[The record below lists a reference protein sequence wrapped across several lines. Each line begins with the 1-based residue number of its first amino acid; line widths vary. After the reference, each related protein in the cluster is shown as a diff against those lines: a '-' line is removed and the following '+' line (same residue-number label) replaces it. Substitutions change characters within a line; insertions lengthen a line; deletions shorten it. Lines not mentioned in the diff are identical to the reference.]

1 LEEVVDDEVEDEVDD
16 PFELDEELDDPLE
29 PLDDEPPSELEL
41 EDDDEV
47 EESLFFVALDPL
59 SDLSESRVEPNDP
72 AERLSVL

>member
-1 LEEVVDDEVEDEVDD
+1 LEEVVDDEVEDEVDE

-47 EESLFFVALDPL
+47 EASLFFVALDPL

>member
-16 PFELDEELDDPLE
+16 PFELDDPLE

>member
-1 LEEVVDDEVEDEVDD
+1 MVDDEVEDEVDD

-41 EDDDEV
+41 ELEDEDV

-59 SDLSESRVEPNDP
+59 SDLSESRVEPNEP